1 MPLKWEKKSLILSM
15 KKNKVA
21 ILLLLIIILIGASLR
36 FYKLD
41 WGQGLFAHPDEYYL
55 IISANQLS
63 FPTQMHPHFFN
74 YGTFSIYL
82 TYFTKLL
89 FSTLNPF
96 LIGRF
101 YSALFST
108 LTIPLTYLIS
118 LTFLNKRYS
127 LLAAALVAFTPG
139 LIQQA
144 HFLTPESNLIFF
156 IFLSLTFLLSFVKQK
171 RISFL
176 IFSSISLGFALGVK
190 ISGAVFLFPMLLAI
204 FLVYYRSLTSLIF
217 LTSLTLI
224 ITLLFFFLVAP
235 FVFLDFPNF
244 LSSFR
249 YESGLAIGSI
259 PVFYTRQFINTLP
272 VLFQFEK
279 ILPYALGPALLVFG
293 IAGFI
298 FMFVS
303 LFSQKIFHKTHCII
317 FTTFLVLFVP
327 NAFLFA
333 KWTRFISPAFPFF
346 ALFSAFFLFQTSRLK
361 IPKIIPLLLTTC
373 CLLLTTLWAL
383 AFFSIYTKDDIR
395 LQASSWIQNN
405 LPPSTI
411 FLEEGNMVDILLAEK
426 FNRLSLNLYDLEE
439 NPLTQ
444 QKLKENL
451 EKADYFI
458 VQSRRLFKNHQR
470 LPQLFPKT
478 SNFYDQLFSGNLGF
492 KEIKELHSYP
502 EISLFGWNLEI
513 PDENAEE
520 TWSVFDHP
528 VVRIFQKKL

>member
-1 MPLKWEKKSLILSM
+1 M

-21 ILLLLIIILIGASLR
+21 ILLLAIIILIGAILR

-55 IISANQLS
+55 VISANQLS

-156 IFLSLTFLLSFVKQK
+156 IFLSLTFLLFFVKQK
-171 RISFL
+171 KIDFL

-190 ISGAVFLFPMLLAI
+190 ISGAVFLLPMLLAI

-224 ITLLFFFLVAP
+224 ITLLFFFLAAP
-235 FVFLDFPNF
+235 FVFLDFSGF

-249 YESGLAIGSI
+249 YESGLAAGS

-293 IAGFI
+293 TAGFFLMI
-298 FMFVS
+298 FRVIKKR
-303 LFSQKIFHKTHCII
+303 FSHILTTDYLLL
-317 FTTFLVLFVP
+317 TTFLVLFIP

-333 KWTRFISPAFPFF
+333 KWTRFISPSFPFF
-346 ALFSAFFLFQTSRLK
+346 AIFSAFFLFQTSRLK
-361 IPKIIPLLLTTC
+361 IPKIIPLLLATC
-373 CLLLTTLWAL
+373 CLLLTALWAL

-395 LQASSWIQNN
+395 LQASSWVQNN

-411 FLEEGNMVDILLAEK
+411 FLEEGNMVDIPLAEK
-426 FNRLSLNLYDLEE
+426 FNRLSLNLYDLDE

-444 QKLKENL
+444 QKLAEDL
-451 EKADYFI
+451 SQADYFI
-458 VQSRRLFKNHQR
+458 IQSRRLFKNHQR
-470 LPQLFPKT
+470 LPRLFPKT
-478 SNFYDQLFSGNLGF
+478 SNFYDQLFSGNLGLE
-492 KEIKELHSYP
+492 EIKEFHAFPGLSF
-502 EISLFGWNLEI
+502 LDWNLEI

-528 VVRIFQKKL
+528 VIRIFQKKL